1 MSVNRAALFFEP
13 GKPFEIA
20 DFPIP
25 EPKSDGVTL
34 KITRSNICGSELHM
48 WRGDGRLAK
57 VVTPEGRILGHE
69 ATGVVHAL
77 GDDVTTDW
85 NGAPLAEGD
94 RIAFQYFRPCGR
106 CRNCMRGMSEAC
118 RTSFAIRSGE
128 HTEWPYTRGTFSDYL
143 YLHAGQ
149 AMFKVPDN
157 VTDTMIVSANCA
169 LAQVIMGLERVNVEM
184 GDRVVIQGCGGLGVY
199 ACAVA
204 KERGAEK
211 VIAIDGIPERLALA
225 KQMGADEVINLNEI
239 TDSRA
244 RVSAVRDMTGGE
256 GADVVAELVGSA
268 AVIDEGLR
276 MLNWGGRYLEIGVFF
291 TGTSFDCDP
300 GRLTAQNQRIEA
312 VGSYNALSL
321 QLAVEFLSRNA
332 DRLPLDEVVDDYPLE
347 DINQAFADQDAGLVK
362 RASLV
367 MGLAD

>member
-1 MSVNRAALFFEP
+1 MSTNRAALFYEP
-13 GKPFEIA
+13 GRPFEIA
-20 DFPIP
+20 EFPIP
-25 EPKSDGVTL
+25 EPQADGLTL
-34 KITRSNICGSELHM
+34 KITRSNICGSELHI
-48 WRGDGRLAK
+48 WRGAGRLGQ
-57 VVTPEGRILGHE
+57 VVTPQGRILGHE

-77 GDDVTTDW
+77 GDGVTTDW
-85 NGAPLAEGD
+85 NGAPLGEGD

-118 RTSFAIRSGE
+118 KKSFAIQRGE
-128 HTEWPYTRGTFSDYL
+128 LTEWPYTRGTFCDYL
-143 YLHAGQ
+143 YLHPGQ
-149 AMFKVPDN
+149 AIFKVPDN

-169 LAQVIMGLERVNVEM
+169 LAQVIMGLERVQVEM

-225 KQMGADEVINLNEI
+225 KQMGADEVIDFTEI

-244 RVSAVRDMTGGE
+244 RVNAVKDLTDGE

-312 VGSYNALSL
+312 VGSYDAASL
-321 QLAVEFLSRNA
+321 QRAVEFLSRNA

-362 RASLV
+362 RSSLV
-367 MGLAD
+367 MGAG